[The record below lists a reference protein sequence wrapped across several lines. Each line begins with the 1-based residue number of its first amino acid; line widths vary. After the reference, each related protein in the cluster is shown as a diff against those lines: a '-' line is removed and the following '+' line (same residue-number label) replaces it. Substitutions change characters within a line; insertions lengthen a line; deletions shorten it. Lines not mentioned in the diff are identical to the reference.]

1 MILRWPSGRPAVRG
15 DIAEKEQEEKAPG
28 EEEEERP
35 HLLLLTEKLTW
46 KANT

>member
-1 MILRWPSGRPAVRG
+1 MILCRLSGHPAVRG
-15 DIAEKEQEEKAPG
+15 DIAELEREEKAPG
-28 EEEEERP
+28 EEEERP